1 MQIKIFTI
9 PIGDNGSAVE
19 EMNRFL
25 RSNKILEVQNQLI
38 SNENGAYWCFC
49 VRFIEKSFNLASETK
64 AKVDYKTVLD
74 EPTFQMFSKL
84 REIRKK
90 VAADE
95 GIPAFA
101 VFTDEE
107 LAGLAKLETITA
119 QNMLSVKGIGDKK
132 VERFAKHFIT
142 RSEKNETPGTS
153 DRKNS

>member
-38 SNENGAYWCFC
+38 SNQNGAYWCFC
-49 VRFIEKSFNLASETK
+49 VRFIEKAYNLARETK
-64 AKVDYKTVLD
+64 GKVDYKEVLD
-74 EPTFQMFSKL
+74 ENTFKKFSKL
-84 REIRKK
+84 REIWKK
-90 VAADE
+90 VATDE

-119 QNMLSVKGIGDKK
+119 QNMSSVKGI
-132 VERFAKHFIT
+132 RA
-142 RSEKNETPGTS
+142 
-153 DRKNS
+153 

>member
-9 PIGDNGSAVE
+9 PIGDNGAAVE

-25 RSNKILEVQNQLI
+25 RSNKVLEVQNQLI

-49 VRFIEKSFNLASETK
+49 VRYIEKMFNLMNESKTK
-64 AKVDYKTVLD
+64 IDYKQVLD
-74 EPTFQMFSKL
+74 EATFQKFSKL
-84 REIRKK
+84 REVRKK
-90 VAADE
+90 VATDE

-119 QNMLSVKGIGDKK
+119 QNMLTIKGIGNKK
-132 VERFAKHFIT
+132 VERYAQYFIT
-142 RSEKNETPGTS
+142 KPERNETTGKS
-153 DRKNS
+153 DRKDS